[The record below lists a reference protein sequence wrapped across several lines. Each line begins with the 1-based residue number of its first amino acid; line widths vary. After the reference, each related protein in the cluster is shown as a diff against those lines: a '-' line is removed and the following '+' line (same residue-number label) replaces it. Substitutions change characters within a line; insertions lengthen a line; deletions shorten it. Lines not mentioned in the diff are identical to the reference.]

1 MDKNINNLLVK
12 ELPVNAHS
20 LLKKIKQQNGKPNRS
35 VKSDFYQTN
44 YSVCKCP
51 QKPISKI
58 F

>member
-1 MDKNINNLLVK
+1 MDKNIKSLLVK

-20 LLKKIKQQNGKPNRS
+20 LLKKIKQQNGKLNRS
-35 VKSDFYQTN
+35 VKSDFYQTS

>member
-1 MDKNINNLLVK
+1 MDKNVRSLLVK

-20 LLKKIKQQNGKPNRS
+20 LLKRIKLPNGSINRFI
-35 VKSDFYQTN
+35 KSDFYQTN
-44 YSVCKCP
+44 YSVCKSP

>member
-1 MDKNINNLLVK
+1 MDKNVKKLLVK

-20 LLKKIKQQNGKPNRS
+20 LLKRIKSQNSSPNRF

-44 YSVCKCP
+44 YSVCKPP